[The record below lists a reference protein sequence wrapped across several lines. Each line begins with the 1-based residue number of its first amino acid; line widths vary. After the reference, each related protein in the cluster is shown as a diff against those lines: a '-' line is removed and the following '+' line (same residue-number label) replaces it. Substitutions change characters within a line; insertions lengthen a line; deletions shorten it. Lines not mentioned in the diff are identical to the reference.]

1 MNHGDSRRTLAGT
14 LVGHSGPETTRV
26 ALPHSQHPI
35 VSYHPAFLARTVRVH
50 AVQFGVLTEKCP
62 CMVSTWPPVRQLHT
76 CSHGG
81 VHHPMRLRQPVQ
93 QQIKHRIRWPSG
105 HIALTPCL
113 KSGGCGNDVLIC
125 SVMYLQ
131 SLRSISITR
140 HTAVLI
146 PCTYLET
153 KGFPRSGSQ
162 MGTIRFVD
170 SHRRHSCTA
179 RSTFSYSACTRRANT
194 RYCGSP
200 RRALITRSCCSVSF
214 VILVL

>member
-113 KSGGCGNDVLIC
+113 KSGGCGNDVLRGGPRDGPVGAPWPLGCPEGVYHAPVGGRDGMAEGC
-125 SVMYLQ
+125 SRVVPQKGEEPGHPFLVEI
-131 SLRSISITR
+131 LRVPPAVWTGQAPGIEAEEARDLR
-140 HTAVLI
+140 H
-146 PCTYLET
+146 
-153 KGFPRSGSQ
+153 
-162 MGTIRFVD
+162 
-170 SHRRHSCTA
+170 
-179 RSTFSYSACTRRANT
+179 
-194 RYCGSP
+194 
-200 RRALITRSCCSVSF
+200 
-214 VILVL
+214 